1 VCWPG
6 AGELSAL
13 NVDIRHVD
21 MDDEAAMETTDL
33 RFIIS
38 VHNLDQL
45 DSALR
50 NLRRIPTVVRAVRI
64 FPQD

>member
-1 VCWPG
+1 
-6 AGELSAL
+6 
-13 NVDIRHVD
+13 VDIRHVD